1 MINSTSRIQA
11 VIFDMDGVLIDAKDW
26 HYQALNDALVQL
38 GYLPIT
44 PEEHEA
50 TYDGL
55 PTLAKLK
62 ALATIGRVPDDL
74 VLHQAINELKQEL
87 TITATKRLCKPYAPH
102 LKAMQTLKAQGRR
115 IAVASNSVR
124 SSVDEMMMLSEL
136 APYLAFTLSNQD
148 VPRAK
153 PFPDLYLEA
162 LRLLGLPAS
171 ACLVVE
177 DNLKGIAA
185 AQAAGLSVL
194 AVANVHEVT
203 DENIQQAIVELDAFL
218 INTTE
223 ISTPQPTVFYA
234 NQLAKKIPVAL

>member
-1 MINSTSRIQA
+1 MTNSTSRIQA

-26 HYQALNDALVQL
+26 HYQALNDALGQL

-44 PEEHEA
+44 PEEHET

-74 VLHQAINELKQEL
+74 AVYQTINGLKQEL
-87 TITATKRLCKPYAPH
+87 TITATKRLCRPYAPH
-102 LKAMQTLKAQGRR
+102 LNVMQTLKAQGRR

-124 SSVDEMMMLSEL
+124 SSVDEMMMLSGL
-136 APYLAFTLSNQD
+136 APYLEFTLSNQD

-162 LRLLGLPAS
+162 LRLLALPAS

-177 DNLKGIAA
+177 DNPKGIAA

-194 AVANVHEVT
+194 VVASVHEVT
-203 DENIQQAIVELDAFL
+203 DENIQQAIRQLETFLSDAGQQV
-218 INTTE
+218 
-223 ISTPQPTVFYA
+223 TPQSTVFYA
-234 NQLAKKIPVAL
+234 NQLAHKTPAHL